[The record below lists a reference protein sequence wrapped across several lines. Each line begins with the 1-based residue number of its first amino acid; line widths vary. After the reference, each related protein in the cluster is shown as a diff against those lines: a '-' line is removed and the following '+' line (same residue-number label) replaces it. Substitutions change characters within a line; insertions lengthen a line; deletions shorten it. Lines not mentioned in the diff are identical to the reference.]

1 TLECAF
7 QNHPKFHFR
16 NRVQAILLREKGLS
30 IEELSSIFNTR
41 THTIYEWLRRYEARG
56 FIGLMIRPG
65 RGLKSQMDRLSPSQ
79 IESIQTEITLN
90 PQSLRGVSTILS
102 EKFGFEITKLMLKKY
117 LKKKLKYT

>member
-1 TLECAF
+1 MLLPLLLSEEEKATLECAF

-56 FIGLMIRPG
+56 FIGLMIRP
-65 RGLKSQMDRLSPSQ
+65 S
-79 IESIQTEITLN
+79 
-90 PQSLRGVSTILS
+90 
-102 EKFGFEITKLMLKKY
+102 
-117 LKKKLKYT
+117 